1 MARKIKDRNIK
12 SPGITSIGEGLTE
25 RMYFTHLK
33 RLRGYRYS
41 CKPRNF
47 TEHTIDEIQ
56 KQVEK
61 VLADNGIA
69 VCVFDADVAR
79 DKPAEKAKLD
89 AMRRKYANKD
99 SVIICDSMPSI
110 EFWFLIHFL
119 NTNKYYASSHDVIK
133 VLRKYIKDFD
143 KHESFLSRDKWV
155 HELLANEG
163 LEKAIKRA
171 KELGTTGESY
181 SNLYKAFEKFSS

>member
-12 SPGITSIGEGLTE
+12 SPSITIIGEGLTE

-33 RLRGYRYS
+33 RLRGYRYT

-47 TEHTIDEIQ
+47 AEQTLEEIQ
-56 KQVEK
+56 KQVER

-89 AMRRKYANKD
+89 AMRRKYANQD

-133 VLRKYIKDFD
+133 ALRKYIKDFD

-171 KELGTTGESY
+171 KDFGTTGESY

>member
-12 SPGITSIGEGLTE
+12 SPGITIIGEGLTE

-33 RLRGYRYS
+33 RLRGYRYT

-47 TEHTIDEIQ
+47 AEQTLEEIQ
-56 KQVEK
+56 KQVER
-61 VLADNGIA
+61 VLTDNGIA

-89 AMRRKYANKD
+89 AMRRKYANQD

-133 VLRKYIKDFD
+133 ALRKYIKDFD

>member
-12 SPGITSIGEGLTE
+12 SPGITIIGEGLTE

-33 RLRGYRYS
+33 RLRGYRYT

-47 TEHTIDEIQ
+47 AEQTLEEIQ
-56 KQVEK
+56 KQVER

-89 AMRRKYANKD
+89 AMRRKYANQD

-143 KHESFLSRDKWV
+143 KHESFLSKDKWV
-155 HELLANEG
+155 QELLANEG